1 MNLKKLI
8 KDRLTNVFK
17 LLTSKRVEI
26 TALVMLAGKFLVEM
40 KETSANVLITSLIC
54 ITILGCTY
62 IISETVR
69 KS

>member
-1 MNLKKLI
+1 MELKSLI

-17 LLTSKRVEI
+17 LLTSKRVEVA
-26 TALVMLAGKFLVEM
+26 ALVMLAGKFIVGL
-40 KETSANVLITSLIC
+40 KETSASVLITALVC

-62 IISETVR
+62 IVGETIR